1 SQISFKMSLTSYE
14 EKRLQEI
21 RNFEECLQDGFELYS
36 TGKSAIEY
44 HFGSNKLKQVFEA
57 ALSSDELRNE
67 CIDLADRLFFIIEK
81 DISKHIKNQLEK
93 GLTKDESKLF
103 IRRVGVFWQIY
114 ELENVAG
121 LMGEEMKSRMHRLL
135 GEIDQS
141 LLHFRDKAELKNLP
155 TDLISSLESMSIYD
169 RSSPIPQM
177 NRMDLNDASIYKTE
191 CEENSEDKESA
202 DITNAVNSMLDDL
215 LKGTVSSSE
224 VEKLISLEIFLKS
237 SDSIA
242 LSKRLISIWWSLMES
257 NDVNVQ
263 KGALRILR
271 FVLLSSRTRD
281 DIVHQFHSLYLEKKI
296 LPAFTQSSILSEGNK
311 EITALINNMGSH
323 DEMQKNHEKA
333 NLVLCQFHWL
343 ALISPEDVVSS
354 LLQRCFIDR
363 RIVAPSVKLLSS
375 LPSLSS
381 LSSPPPSS
389 LSSPSLSSPH
399 CLIMNS
405 LVSIARSADYSISEE
420 REALV
425 YLIGSLTRQKKNGS
439 DNPVIE
445 THKVFD
451 FFVNDSIVSGNED
464 KLCVALSLLIRLFS
478 TGETKHSVFNFSSSI
493 GQLIDGEV
501 DAPDL
506 LLFLLEL
513 MGRTE
518 QAGKINL
525 FELIKKTVKQ
535 FGSKLR
541 EDKVVWEEETSSFIL
556 NKLSFHQW
564 FVKVAVTQWF
574 GSVLGEPKRQIPS
587 GLLACLSRENTLL
600 FDQIVVT
607 FDFSPVECFLRSLYE
622 VSVWDLPFAL
632 SFLDL
637 GVTVRPLDDN
647 MADKLSI
654 AIVDVSSNVHSSHWQ
669 SLLPFLPLTQRLV
682 NVLDVTIDCR
692 LERMNGAIYHSIHN
706 QRALNILARATKL
719 AFVTNLEEEGRDNH
733 WALLH
738 LFCSVAKSY
747 IDGEVESWR
756 KFQKM
761 KAKDAFNGVASLS
774 MDSGMEK
781 VSSTEYVLTQCSTL
795 FPLAVS
801 LTHIVPKVPPCLQV
815 LLSSIS
821 THLSEFY
828 NRPFPHY
835 LDTAPTG
842 SVPDTT
848 VYAYARG
855 ANPAAGDC
863 GEEGGKRDNTATN
876 KLFDMNGRDRSIG
889 IARAINDPTMS
900 AMIEKKLTVNEGEKK
915 GGNSGHSGYS
925 NSNNS
930 SKKKNRNNRKK

>member
-1 SQISFKMSLTSYE
+1 MAIWHPMRSESSFLSYYRLRVHISFKMSLTSYE

-44 HFGSNKLKQVFEA
+44 HFGSNKLKQVVMVFEA

-114 ELENVAG
+114 ELE
-121 LMGEEMKSRMHRLL
+121 
-135 GEIDQS
+135 
-141 LLHFRDKAELKNLP
+141 
-155 TDLISSLESMSIYD
+155 MSIYD

-177 NRMDLNDASIYKTE
+177 NRMDLSDASIYKTE

-215 LKGTVSSSE
+215 LKGIYSSSE
-224 VEKLISLEIFLKS
+224 VEKLKCLEIFLKS

-242 LSKRLISIWWSLMES
+242 LSK
-257 NDVNVQ
+257 
-263 KGALRILR
+263 
-271 FVLLSSRTRD
+271 RTRD

-296 LPAFTQSSILSEGNK
+296 LPAFTHSSILSEGNK

-343 ALISPEDVVSS
+343 ALISPEEVVSS

-389 LSSPSLSSPH
+389 SSSSSPSSPH

-405 LVSIARSADYSISEE
+405 LVSIARSADYSIHEE

-439 DNPVIE
+439 DHPVIQ

-518 QAGKINL
+518 QEGKINL

-541 EDKVVWEEETSSFIL
+541 EE
-556 NKLSFHQW
+556 
-564 FVKVAVTQWF
+564 
-574 GSVLGEPKRQIPS
+574 
-587 GLLACLSRENTLL
+587 
-600 FDQIVVT
+600 
-607 FDFSPVECFLRSLYE
+607 
-622 VSVWDLPFAL
+622 
-632 SFLDL
+632 
-637 GVTVRPLDDN
+637 
-647 MADKLSI
+647 
-654 AIVDVSSNVHSSHWQ
+654 
-669 SLLPFLPLTQRLV
+669 
-682 NVLDVTIDCR
+682 
-692 LERMNGAIYHSIHN
+692 
-706 QRALNILARATKL
+706 
-719 AFVTNLEEEGRDNH
+719 
-733 WALLH
+733 
-738 LFCSVAKSY
+738 
-747 IDGEVESWR
+747 
-756 KFQKM
+756 
-761 KAKDAFNGVASLS
+761 
-774 MDSGMEK
+774 
-781 VSSTEYVLTQCSTL
+781 
-795 FPLAVS
+795 
-801 LTHIVPKVPPCLQV
+801 
-815 LLSSIS
+815 
-821 THLSEFY
+821 
-828 NRPFPHY
+828 
-835 LDTAPTG
+835 
-842 SVPDTT
+842 
-848 VYAYARG
+848 
-855 ANPAAGDC
+855 
-863 GEEGGKRDNTATN
+863 
-876 KLFDMNGRDRSIG
+876 
-889 IARAINDPTMS
+889 
-900 AMIEKKLTVNEGEKK
+900 
-915 GGNSGHSGYS
+915 
-925 NSNNS
+925 
-930 SKKKNRNNRKK
+930 